1 MKTKKVIEF
10 NKMVKDNTQPMYIFY
25 LENHSYAK
33 RQVGYVAY
41 NEVNGKVQKAVF
53 GKTKLVAIDKYIN
66 NKFGIVKN

>member
-1 MKTKKVIEF
+1 MKTKNVTEF
-10 NKMVKDNTQPMYIFY
+10 NKMVKDNGQSIYVFY
-25 LENHSYAK
+25 LENHSYSK

-41 NEVNGKVQKAVF
+41 NEVDGKVQKAVF